1 MSTKLKRKSQKLAE
15 EAEGCANVPS
25 RKVSRLENS
34 REKIL
39 KSLTNSVNRNCPEFV
54 TLNKR
59 ETLEKLDRQVLDKI
73 KDFGSKGFYTFFFI
87 LFF

>member
-1 MSTKLKRKSQKLAE
+1 MSTKLKRKSQKL
-15 EAEGCANVPS
+15 AEGCANVPS
-25 RKVSRLENS
+25 RKVSRLKNS
-34 REKIL
+34 RQKIL

-54 TLNKR
+54 KLNRR